1 MGRFINFGFIDWDT
15 IHCWGD
21 SFESIPPRMSG
32 STRMTLHFSKKSI
45 SIKPWFAPG
54 VWGVDGFETPA
65 ETWRS
70 FLTTQIFPRIW
81 RFFHPQMIFTRV
93 FLFFQHVKKLQTPW
107 RKKVGTPE
115 GLMVRVAVV
124 PLKVGF
130 YRGVGVR
137 LLCRSQSLLWPLTA
151 ERSTEG
157 PGALLKCVFRCG
169 HNGFAHLK
177 KTLSRCLC
185 QTIFGHQINIIWIH
199 LKFWPLVLAWHH
211 PQVLLLV
218 GLHLAPE
225 NQVNQRRSRF
235 LLQCVQQLRSNLRR
249 IGGELLVAAESPETF
264 LPRLAEGRWKVPSRP
279 QAFENSPP
287 KKWCSKKIGRRILK
301 AKFQFWLTFFLSK
314 ISFWHSLFSCIC
326 ILSRHW
332 EMMGV
337 ENDYIVEGLGLGGTH
352 LARTELN
359 KTKKATPATFAS
371 FFPW

>member
-1 MGRFINFGFIDWDT
+1 MVSKHQPKHGDHFWQPRYSRRFDGFSSPNDFHTVFFGFST
-15 IHCWGD
+15 CWNY
-21 SFESIPPRMSG
+21 
-32 STRMTLHFSKKSI
+32 FSSLKKKSW
-45 SIKPWFAPG
+45 K
-54 VWGVDGFETPA
+54 
-65 ETWRS
+65 TWR
-70 FLTTQIFPRIW
+70 IDGPC
-81 RFFHPQMIFTRV
+81 RV
-93 FLFFQHVKKLQTPW
+93 
-107 RKKVGTPE
+107 R
-115 GLMVRVAVV
+115 

-137 LLCRSQSLLWPLTA
+137 LLWRSQSLLRPLTA

-157 PGALLKCVFRCG
+157 PVCCVKRCVFRCG
-169 HNGFAHLK
+169 PQWVCAPEKNGKGGVFVK
-177 KTLSRCLC
+177 NNG
-185 QTIFGHQINIIWIH
+185 GHQINIIWFI
-199 LKFWPLVLAWHH
+199 LILAFGFGMAH

-218 GLHLAPE
+218 GQDLDH
-225 NQVNQRRSRF
+225 QVNQRRSRF
-235 LLQCVQQLRSNLRR
+235 LLQCVQQLRYNLRR
-249 IGGELLVAAESPETF
+249 VGGELLVAAESPETF
-264 LPRLAEGRWKVPSRP
+264 LPRLAEGRWKVPS
-279 QAFENSPP
+279 SPSLWRLFSSKSDATKDL
-287 KKWCSKKIGRRILK
+287 KKRNLK